1 MSSIAVPRAVVPRRA
16 WQTDLPV
23 LLVAV
28 VWGASY
34 LAAKDIT
41 TARTVLAVLVL
52 RFALVLP
59 VLAVVGHRS
68 LRALTAAQWRGAAL
82 LGLILAGIFLLETY
96 GVVHTSATNA
106 GLIISLTMIFTPLA
120 EAAVTRTRPSRG
132 FLGAAALSV
141 LGVLL
146 LTQGAGFTRPS
157 LGDLL
162 MLLAALAR
170 TLHVL
175 AMSRTK
181 AVRGADA
188 LPLTT
193 VQLGTA
199 VAVFALLSTGADTT
213 PWETVSDFGVR
224 EWAGLLFLSVF
235 CTLFAFFVQMWAV
248 RRTSPSRVSLLLG
261 TEPPVGRRGRYRP
274 GRRTPRRARTGGRP
288 ARPAGDSVGARGR
301 TVTPGG
307 LGAARR
313 AAPDGPAATVPSVPL
328 GGVTSWRGTGSRPC
342 RGRGRWAVWPGR
354 RCRSGRRRLR
364 CRAVGPRWS
373 STGVPRSCRSAGRG
387 AGVGDVALAVGELV
401 DDGAGHRGAVGSDPL
416 RRAKPGRASRS
427 CAGCRP
433 GGWRRRCPG

>member
-1 MSSIAVPRAVVPRRA
+1 MSSIAVPRAAAPRRT
-16 WQTDLPV
+16 WPTDLPV

-52 RFALVLP
+52 RFAIVLP
-59 VLAVVGHRS
+59 VLAVAGHRS

-120 EAAVTRTRPSRG
+120 EAAATRTTPSRG

-146 LTQGAGFTRPS
+146 LTQGAGFTHPS

-175 AMSRTK
+175 AMSRTR

-199 VAVFALLSTGADTT
+199 VAVFAILSAGADTT
-213 PWETVSDFGVR
+213 PWETAARFGAR

-261 TEPPVGRRGRYRP
+261 TEPLWAAAAGIALGGERLGALGLAGGVLVLVGTAWGR
-274 GRRTPRRARTGGRP
+274 
-288 ARPAGDSVGARGR
+288 
-301 TVTPGG
+301 
-307 LGAARR
+307 GAAR
-313 AAPDGPAATVPSVPL
+313 
-328 GGVTSWRGTGSRPC
+328 
-342 RGRGRWAVWPGR
+342 
-354 RCRSGRRRLR
+354 
-364 CRAVGPRWS
+364 
-373 STGVPRSCRSAGRG
+373 
-387 AGVGDVALAVGELV
+387 
-401 DDGAGHRGAVGSDPL
+401 
-416 RRAKPGRASRS
+416 
-427 CAGCRP
+427 
-433 GGWRRRCPG
+433 